1 MEASMGMFIIIGISR
16 ALRKDLRFNERFFFC
31 CWCQP
36 EKKRERAAHKETKN
50 GNPIFIFVCVRW
62 RMKISDELWIILF
75 CWGSKWSIAS
85 SNLLLTTHI
94 HTFHV
99 THSQN
104 NKKSQKFLCH
114 TIAVAYHSLNGAT
127 FTFFLAF
134 FFSFIADRNRNFIY
148 QIKGK

>member
-1 MEASMGMFIIIGISR
+1 MESVELCGKIYASM
-16 ALRKDLRFNERFFFC
+16 KDFFFLLLMPA
-31 CWCQP
+31 W
-36 EKKRERAAHKETKN
+36 KRERTAHKETKN

-75 CWGSKWSIAS
+75 CWWSKWSIDS
-85 SNLLLTTHI
+85 SNLLLTKHI
-94 HTFHV
+94 HTFMWHIHKITKRV
-99 THSQN
+99 
-104 NKKSQKFLCH
+104 KKFSCH